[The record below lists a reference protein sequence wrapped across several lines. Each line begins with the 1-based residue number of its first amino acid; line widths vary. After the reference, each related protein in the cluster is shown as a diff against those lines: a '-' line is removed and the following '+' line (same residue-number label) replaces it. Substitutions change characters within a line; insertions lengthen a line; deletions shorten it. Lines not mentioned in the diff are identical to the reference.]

1 MPLHLVANNS
11 VAAHRHAIKDT
22 LLAVNRD
29 HNVRGI
35 DIGDGLAFRRQED
48 KRLQRKFVRQQLL
61 PLVF

>member
-1 MPLHLVANNS
+1 M
-11 VAAHRHAIKDT
+11 KT
-22 LLAVNRD
+22 LEADIHSFVDGLNPVGYTVD